1 MPAFEIDTNAAAE
14 KITPDLVKDMTN
26 LVAEMLGLEPK
37 CLTVFPCGLQW
48 LTVIFRPNPLM
59 QWAGTSDLCAVCK
72 LTAIKNVNEE
82 ANRGYTEKVFKFMG
96 ERLSIPGDRM
106 YCVFFSPEPTHVGF
120 TGKLF
125 SDIMK

>member
-14 KITPDLVKDMTN
+14 KITPDLVKDLTN
-26 LVAEMLGLEPK
+26 LLAEMLGIEPK
-37 CLTVFPCGLQW
+37 FM
-48 LTVIFRPNPLM
+48 TVIFRPNPLM